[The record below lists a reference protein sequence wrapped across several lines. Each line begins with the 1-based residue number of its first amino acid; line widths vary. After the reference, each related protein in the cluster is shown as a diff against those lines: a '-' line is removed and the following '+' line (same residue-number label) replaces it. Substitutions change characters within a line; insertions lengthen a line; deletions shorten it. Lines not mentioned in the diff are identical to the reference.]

1 MFQGLSQG
9 ATLYILYKNEPRMEK
24 GRIISVNTHL
34 PQFNPSQPQAMLGG
48 MVTDLT
54 VAVGSDTIPF
64 AGLPA
69 SASVANFPDK
79 GMYISEDQ
87 GMIINEI
94 TAMRDNSQRIVDS
107 YDAHKTLRDKCDE
120 LLLSLNPERQKEI
133 AQAKELS
140 ELRGQLE
147 EMKKMLSAA
156 LGTKNSKEK

>member
-24 GRIISVNTHL
+24 GRVISVNTHL

-54 VAVGSDTIPF
+54 VAVGSETIPF

-69 SASVANFPDK
+69 TASVANFSDR
-79 GMYISEDQ
+79 GMFISEDQ
-87 GMIINEI
+87 GMVVNEI

-107 YDAHKTLRDKCDE
+107 YDAHKALRDKCDA
-120 LLLSLNPERQKEI
+120 LLLSLNPDKQKEL
-133 AQAKELS
+133 QNAKDVAELKG
-140 ELRGQLE
+140 ELA
-147 EMKKMLSAA
+147 EMKKMLSAI
-156 LGTKNSKEK
+156 LGTKPKEE

>member
-24 GRIISVNTHL
+24 GRVISVNTHL

-54 VAVGSDTIPF
+54 VAVGSETIPF

-69 SASVANFPDK
+69 TASVANFSDR
-79 GMYISEDQ
+79 GMFISEDQ
-87 GMIINEI
+87 GMVVNEI

-107 YDAHKTLRDKCDE
+107 YDAHKALRDKCDA
-120 LLLSLNPERQKEI
+120 LLLSLNPDKQKEL
-133 AQAKELS
+133 QNAKDVAELKG
-140 ELRGQLE
+140 ELA
-147 EMKKMLSAA
+147 EMKQMLSAI
-156 LGTKNSKEK
+156 LGTKPKEE